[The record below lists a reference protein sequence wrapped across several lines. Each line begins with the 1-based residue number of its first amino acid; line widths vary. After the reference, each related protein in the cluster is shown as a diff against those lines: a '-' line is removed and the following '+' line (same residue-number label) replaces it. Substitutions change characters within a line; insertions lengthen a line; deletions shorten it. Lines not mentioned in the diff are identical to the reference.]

1 MKAIRIVIIIIIIR
15 IINIIS
21 TFTNKI
27 TGKMLN

>member
-1 MKAIRIVIIIIIIR
+1 M

-27 TGKMLN
+27 TGKMLNVIIIIITPWL

>member
-1 MKAIRIVIIIIIIR
+1 MKAIGIVIIIR